1 MPTPL
6 KFFNARASKRIC
18 FDNGFVEKDAPMFV
32 AKWNDLLVVARDAT
46 NFFVATEAQTTEIVE
61 IIKNAEGEV
70 EYCTDAPSILP
81 QGPRFTW
88 TVQCGRTCQDGCDE
102 TILFDRTVETKQEVE
117 FLLEELDG
125 VRYRGPRDFIRV
137 RGPGHYTI
145 KRPKR
150 VAQPTPTPTAEAA
163 QPSRRNQPSVG
174 FTEDRFN
181 YNVPL
186 YWSNTE
192 QPTRNSRQR
201 MEVERLEQMH
211 RREQMNRR
219 TQAPATTPTAVPPA
233 APAGEGS
240 DSNQTVVMDTVA
252 ASPST
257 ETATTPIRNNPFLN
271 ELRSA
276 QQDIEWFE
284 RELRSRIS
292 SSSTDWSVY
301 GEPYSYYD
309 YISEPQEIPTPPPSA
324 SPSRHPARRHA
335 DTPHSCPTQAV

>member
-6 KFFNARASKRIC
+6 RFFNARAHKRIC

-46 NFFVATEAQTTEIVE
+46 NFFVATEAQTAEFVE

-117 FLLEELDG
+117 SLLEELDG

-150 VAQPTPTPTAEAA
+150 VAQPQPAPAPTAEAA
-163 QPSRRNQPSVG
+163 PSPPRRNQPSIR

-181 YNVPL
+181 YNLPM
-186 YWSNTE
+186 YWSPAEE
-192 QPTRNSRQR
+192 QVTRNSRQR
-201 MEVERLEQMH
+201 
-211 RREQMNRR
+211 REQMRHRAREVANEAAVNGPVA
-219 TQAPATTPTAVPPA
+219 TGPA
-233 APAGEGS
+233 
-240 DSNQTVVMDTVA
+240 SNQAVVLDTVPV
-252 ASPST
+252 PSS
-257 ETATTPIRNNPFLN
+257 TATNTENASRNALRDLEWLERQMRDVFVNSSN
-271 ELRSA
+271 ES
-276 QQDIEWFE
+276 DI
-284 RELRSRIS
+284 
-292 SSSTDWSVY
+292 Y
-301 GEPYSYYD
+301 GEPYSYCEY
-309 YISEPQEIPTPPPSA
+309 EPQQETVPSTPPSRQSA
-324 SPSRHPARRHA
+324 FLAYRRR
-335 DTPHSCPTQAV
+335 